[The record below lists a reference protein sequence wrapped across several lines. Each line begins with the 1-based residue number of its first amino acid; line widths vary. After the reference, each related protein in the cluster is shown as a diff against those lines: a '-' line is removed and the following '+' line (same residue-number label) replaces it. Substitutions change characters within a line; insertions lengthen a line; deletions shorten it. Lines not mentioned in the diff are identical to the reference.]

1 MRNIFKVLK
10 LTTALTISSM
20 ASETPVVNSAS
31 PIDETSEWVV
41 VPPVNSPT
49 ARDNVFPEAGT
60 KKMNKG
66 DSNPPSGED
75 ISDLLTLTAQ
85 SRFMPSASSS
95 EELGQKGPDNE
106 EGKTLEIVEDPV
118 RTILIFFFEKYNV
131 STFEDV
137 STEWNKY
144 TKTINT
150 IISNLRKQQG
160 VNEEMLTEKTDALEK
175 SATLVGKITAHT
187 FDALKKQYSPSSD

>member
-10 LTTALTISSM
+10 LTTAM
-20 ASETPVVNSAS
+20 ASETPEVNSAS
-31 PIDETSEWVV
+31 PIDDTSEWVV

-49 ARDNVFPEAGT
+49 AGDNVFPEAST
-60 KKMNKG
+60 EKMKKR
-66 DSNPPSGED
+66 DSNPPSRED

-95 EELGQKGPDNE
+95 EELGPKGPDNE

-137 STEWNKY
+137 STKWCLY

-160 VNEEMLTEKTDALEK
+160 VNEAMLTEKTDALEK
-175 SATLVGKITAHT
+175 SATLVRKITVHT